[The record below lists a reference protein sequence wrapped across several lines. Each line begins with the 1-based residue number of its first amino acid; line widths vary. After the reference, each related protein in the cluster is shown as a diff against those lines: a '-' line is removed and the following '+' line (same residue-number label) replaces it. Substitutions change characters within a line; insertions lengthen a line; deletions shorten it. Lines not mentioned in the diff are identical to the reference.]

1 MGKIAKIMSV
11 IVLSV
16 CMVISFCACGSPSP
30 TDAADSFL
38 NAVKTQDQETLSSV
52 YDSESFNILD
62 SMDEDGIASNETESE
77 DNVFANEMKDKMLD
91 FDYTLSDEKIDGDK
105 ATVQVKITTYEFGK
119 AMTSIITKYF
129 EKALPL
135 AFSGAPDEELEKIM
149 NDIFKAE
156 LDTLT
161 EKKYTGEATINLV
174 QKDGEWK
181 VSEIDAEGELM
192 NVLTGDLV
200 NAIKDIDES
209 FEDME

>member
-11 IVLSV
+11 IVLSF

-30 TDAADSFL
+30 TDTADSFL
-38 NAVKTQDQETLSSV
+38 SAVKTQDQEMLNSV

-62 SMDEDGIASNETESE
+62 SMGEDGIASNETESE

-119 AMTSIITKYF
+119 AMTNTISKYF

-135 AFSGAPDEELEKIM
+135 AFSGASDEELEKIM

-156 LDTLT
+156 LDALT
-161 EKKYTGEATINLV
+161 EKKYTGEATINLI

-181 VSEIDAEGELM
+181 VSEIDEEDELM

-200 NAIKDIDES
+200 KAIKDIDES